1 MQTHAASEVSKRS
14 IICRVLFKQKCLD
27 DIRSIWNLVEEV
39 KPTNCNP
46 TVWSNKEKES
56 VNSFDDM
63 IADMES
69 NEKLSPVVTE
79 LLLRARKLNISFVF
93 ISQSYFEVPK
103 MVGLNAT
110 HYFIME
116 IPNKRELQIFHLA
129 LILKISWKFINTIF
143 IISE

>member
-1 MQTHAASEVSKRS
+1 
-14 IICRVLFKQKCLD
+14 
-27 DIRSIWNLVEEV
+27 
-39 KPTNCNP
+39 
-46 TVWSNKEKES
+46 
-56 VNSFDDM
+56 M

-129 LILKISWKFINTIF
+129 LILKIL
-143 IISE
+143 